1 MGLYIYK
8 HGNEARY
15 NDAIMVLFFFFLR
28 SWFFFFFFLIIWD
41 VRTSLRTPRLIPELT
56 EHPASP
62 VDR

>member
-1 MGLYIYK
+1 VGLYIYK

-15 NDAIMVLFFFFLR
+15 NDAIMVLFFFCDHG
-28 SWFFFFFFLIIWD
+28 FFFFLIIWD